1 MRSVIITCCTV
12 VHVSILAGNALA
24 EETYGNKATN
34 QVAAPQVA
42 QQAASQTSGII
53 SARISQTISG
63 SVSGLSPAG
72 GGAGPGT
79 IPTPGGGPISSNIK
93 DLVGKSAG
101 SEDKPLGVWLNAG
114 AARVSD
120 THAFET
126 FHGSITTV
134 VGGMD
139 YRITERALAGLA
151 LGYESANIKTT
162 FNNGTM
168 RAGNVAVSP
177 YVGYAFND
185 TFSLDATL
193 GYAFVNYDMTRLNGQ
208 ARGSTGGGRLFGAAN
223 LTAKTEMGN
232 WRLSTGLGYLYLQET
247 QDAYAE
253 TGSAG
258 TAVSKVK
265 IRLGQ
270 LRSTNKAGYE
280 MVTSWGSITPYAM
293 VRPEYDVNKSP
304 AAILDTATNTVA
316 TSDRFG
322 ATFGLGLN
330 MAVGDDSTINLE
342 GTTSQFRSHL
352 SMDGVTGTVRF
363 RF

>member
-1 MRSVIITCCTV
+1 M
-12 VHVSILAGNALA
+12 A

-42 QQAASQTSGII
+42 QQAASQTSAII
-53 SARISQTISG
+53 SARISQSISG
-63 SVSGLSPAG
+63 GVSGLSPA
-72 GGAGPGT
+72 APSVA
-79 IPTPGGGPISSNIK
+79 PTSGGGPISSNVK

-139 YRITERALAGLA
+139 YRITDRALAGLA
-151 LGYESANIKTT
+151 VGYESANIKTT
-162 FNNGTM
+162 FNNGSM
-168 RAGNVAVSP
+168 RAGNIAVSP
-177 YVGYAFND
+177 YVGYAIND
-185 TFSLDATL
+185 TLSLDATL

-265 IRLGQ
+265 IRMGQ

-280 MVTSWGSITPYAM
+280 LATSWGSITPYAM
-293 VRPEYDVNKSP
+293 IRPEYDVNKSP
-304 AAILDTATNTVA
+304 ASLLDTATSTMAV
-316 TSDRFG
+316 SDRFG
-322 ATFGLGLN
+322 TTFGLGLN
-330 MAVGDDSTINLE
+330 MTVGDESTINLE

-352 SMDGVTGTVRF
+352 GMDGVTGTVRF